1 MWDFASLA
9 PWTWLIL
16 GLLLIG
22 LETLAPGIFL
32 LWLGTAAILTGILDY
47 SFGLS
52 WQVAFVV
59 FAGLSL
65 ASVLVG
71 RALSRRGDAAHGAS
85 LNRRGEALVGRRFT
99 LDRPIASGEG
109 RIRIDD
115 TVWRAVG
122 PDLPAGTDVTVRA
135 LDGAT
140 LLVEPAT

>member
-1 MWDFASLA
+1 MWDFAGLA

-32 LWLGTAAILTGILDY
+32 LWLGIAAILTGILDY
-47 SFGLS
+47 GFGLS

-59 FAGLSL
+59 FAGLSI

-71 RALSRRGDAAHGAS
+71 RALSHRGDTAGAAS

-99 LDRPIASGEG
+99 LHHPIVAGEG
-109 RIRIDD
+109 RIRVDD
-115 TVWRAVG
+115 TVWRALG

-140 LLVEPAT
+140 LLVEAAT